1 MKGVLGCGVKVSI
14 SDFESDGDGAL
25 PTTQTIQSLK
35 FDKLGMS
42 IINKQARKPQML

>member
-25 PTTQTIQSLK
+25 PS
-35 FDKLGMS
+35 DPA
-42 IINKQARKPQML
+42 KQKKKKDSKVNPS

>member
-25 PTTQTIQSLK
+25 PSDPANRIH
-35 FDKLGMS
+35 G
-42 IINKQARKPQML
+42 